1 MKDKADKKTIDM
13 LKEPAKTGAERQKAY
28 RQRLKEQHLAVR
40 LDLMLDSAVM
50 AQLEGIMRF
59 MGEGKKEVL
68 NRLIS
73 AEFTRIV
80 NQPDFKLEQILS
92 KDD

>member
-28 RQRLKEQHLAVR
+28 RERLRKQHKAVR

-50 AQLEGIMRF
+50 SQLEGIMQV

-68 NRLIS
+68 TRLIS
-73 AEFTRIV
+73 AEFKRIV

-92 KDD
+92 KDA

>member
-28 RQRLKEQHLAVR
+28 RERLRKQHKAVR

-50 AQLEGIMRF
+50 AQLQGIMMA

-73 AEFTRIV
+73 AEFKRIV
-80 NQPDFKLEQILS
+80 NQPDFKVSQIINQ
-92 KDD
+92 

>member
-1 MKDKADKKTIDM
+1 MKDKHDRQTIDM
-13 LKEPAKTGAERQKAY
+13 LKEPPKTGAERQKAY
-28 RQRLKEQHLAVR
+28 RQRLKEQHSAVR

-50 AQLEGIMRF
+50 SQLEGIMQV

-80 NQPDFKLEQILS
+80 NQPDFKVSQIINQ
-92 KDD
+92 

>member
-28 RQRLKEQHLAVR
+28 RQRLKEQHSAVR
-40 LDLMLDSAVM
+40 LDLMLDSTIMV
-50 AQLEGIMRF
+50 QLEGIMQV

-80 NQPDFKLEQILS
+80 NKPDFKLEQILS
-92 KDD
+92 KDA

>member
-1 MKDKADKKTIDM
+1 MKDKHDRQTIDM
-13 LKEPAKTGAERQKAY
+13 LKEPPKTGAERQKAY
-28 RQRLKEQHLAVR
+28 RQRLKEQHSAVR

-50 AQLEGIMRF
+50 AQLEGIMMT

-80 NQPDFKLEQILS
+80 NQQDFKVSQIINQ
-92 KDD
+92 

>member
-13 LKEPAKTGAERQKAY
+13 LKEPAKTGAERQNAY
-28 RQRLKEQHLAVR
+28 RERLKRQHTAVR

-50 AQLEGIMRF
+50 AKLEGIMRF

>member
-13 LKEPAKTGAERQKAY
+13 LKEPPKTGAERQKAY
-28 RQRLKEQHLAVR
+28 RQRLKEQHSAVR
-40 LDLMLDSAVM
+40 LDLMLDSVVM

>member
-1 MKDKADKKTIDM
+1 MKDKHDRQTIDM
-13 LKEPAKTGAERQKAY
+13 LKEPPKTGAERQRAY
-28 RQRLKEQHLAVR
+28 RQRLKEQHSAVR
-40 LDLMLDSAVM
+40 LDLMLDSTIMV
-50 AQLEGIMRF
+50 QLEGIMQV

-80 NQPDFKLEQILS
+80 NQPDFKVSQIINQ
-92 KDD
+92 

>member
-13 LKEPAKTGAERQKAY
+13 LKEPPKTGAERQKAY
-28 RQRLKEQHLAVR
+28 RQRLKEQHSAVR

-50 AQLEGIMRF
+50 SQLEGIMQV

-73 AEFTRIV
+73 AEFKRIV
-80 NQPDFKLEQILS
+80 NQQDFKVSQIINQ
-92 KDD
+92 

>member
-1 MKDKADKKTIDM
+1 MKDKHDRQTIDM
-13 LKEPAKTGAERQKAY
+13 LKEPPKTGAERQRAY
-28 RQRLKEQHLAVR
+28 RQRLKAQHTAVR
-40 LDLMLDSAVM
+40 LDLMLDSTIMV
-50 AQLEGIMRF
+50 QLEGIMQV

-80 NQPDFKLEQILS
+80 NQPDFKVSQIINQ
-92 KDD
+92 

>member
-50 AQLEGIMRF
+50 AKLEGIMRF

-80 NQPDFKLEQILS
+80 NKPDFKLEQILS

>member
-1 MKDKADKKTIDM
+1 MKDKADKQTIDM
-13 LKEPAKTGAERQKAY
+13 LKEPRKTGAERQKAY
-28 RQRLKEQHLAVR
+28 RERLRKQHTAVR

-50 AQLEGIMRF
+50 SQLEGIMMA

-73 AEFTRIV
+73 AEFKRIV
-80 NQPDFKLEQILS
+80 NQPDFKVEQILS
-92 KDD
+92 KDA

>member
-28 RQRLKEQHLAVR
+28 RQRLKEQHSAVR

-50 AQLEGIMRF
+50 AQLEGIMQV